1 MTHRI
6 ESDSMRTVEV
16 PANALYGAQT
26 QRAVNNFNFSNTP
39 LPPAFI
45 QAVAHIKKAAAQ
57 TNGEL
62 ELLDATMAK
71 AIVQASDQLISGAHA
86 DQFPVDVFQTGS
98 GTSTNMNV
106 NEVLAHLA
114 SEALGQPVGPN
125 DHVNMS
131 QSSNDVIPSAIHISA
146 ALAIEHDLQP
156 ALEHLQDRKS
166 TRLNSSHVAI
176 SYAVF
181 CLK

>member
-1 MTHRI
+1 
-6 ESDSMRTVEV
+6 
-16 PANALYGAQT
+16 
-26 QRAVNNFNFSNTP
+26 
-39 LPPAFI
+39 
-45 QAVAHIKKAAAQ
+45 
-57 TNGEL
+57 
-62 ELLDATMAK
+62 MAK
-71 AIVQASDQLISGAHA
+71 ALVHASDQLLSGAHA

-156 ALEHLQDRKS
+156 ALEHLHSTLLGKAEQLQEVVKTGRTHLMDAMPVTMGQELQGWARQIAGDRKS
-166 TRLNSSHVAI
+166 TRRNYSHVGR
-176 SYAVF
+176 SYTG
-181 CLK
+181 CCST